1 MRRKGFITALAI
13 CALITGLAVFAAR
26 EAKAQTKS
34 KNDPAKAEP
43 QKKEQPKKE
52 EPPAVGRAKRA
63 QTTVFGLHTLSGVQ
77 TLRLSVVN
85 ARLNDPPDPVHDG
98 ETDPPDPIR
107 TRRVTL
113 AFDVY
118 AQDPPEPGIDG
129 TAGDGSVRNLRLV
142 RRVSRTFELRPGQ
155 AAALDF
161 TASTEGETVG
171 AWVLGQPPDPVRAA
185 NPPDPIRDSNPPEP
199 IRFAVMTSL
208 EVREGNSTKMVLPG
222 TTRGFNPQPDP
233 PRER

>member
-1 MRRKGFITALAI
+1 MKRKGFINALTLL
-13 CALITGLAVFAAR
+13 ALITSLAAFAAG

-34 KNDPAKAEP
+34 KNEPAKTEL
-43 QKKEQPKKE
+43 QKKE

-63 QTTVFGLHTLSGVQ
+63 QTTVFGLHTLSGGQ

-85 ARLNDPPDPVHDG
+85 AGLGQPPDPIHDG
-98 ETDPPDPIR
+98 EASPPKPIR

-113 AFDVY
+113 AFDIY
-118 AQDPPEPGIDG
+118 AADPPEPVLDG
-129 TAGDGSVRNLRLV
+129 TAAGDGSVRTLRLV

-161 TASTEGETVG
+161 TASTAGETVG
-171 AWVLGQPPDPVRAA
+171 AWVLAE
-185 NPPDPIRDSNPPEP
+185 PPEP
-199 IRFAVMTSL
+199 IRAGDPPEPIRSGEQEPPDPGRFAVMTSL